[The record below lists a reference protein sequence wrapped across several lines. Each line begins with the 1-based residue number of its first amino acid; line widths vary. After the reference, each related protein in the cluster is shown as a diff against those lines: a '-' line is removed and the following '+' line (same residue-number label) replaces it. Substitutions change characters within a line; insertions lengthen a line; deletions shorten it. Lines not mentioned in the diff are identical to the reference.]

1 MACGGAITA
10 TVLTAGAGMVGDI
23 GGEVL
28 KSTSGITNNIT
39 DSVTGLTGDVSMAS
53 FTSNQAAFQGLS
65 SSTALTN
72 TLGKVGTLPT
82 SLQTTFTNM
91 SSGLGDNVFKWI

>member
-1 MACGGAITA
+1 MACAGALTA
-10 TVLTAGAGMVGDI
+10 NVLTAGAGMLGDV

-39 DSVTGLTGDVSMAS
+39 DSVTGLTGNVSMAS

-65 SSTALTN
+65 SSTALT
-72 TLGKVGTLPT
+72 TTIGKVSALGGTSAKHLAT
-82 SLQTTFTNM
+82 WQA
-91 SSGLGDNVFKWI
+91 D